1 MATIPIHQP
10 ADCGVTKPLRRE
22 PHAACRPIDT
32 TLYHASIDDGS
43 LSLFLF
49 FISLFF
55 SSRSSMTG
63 FAWFFLT
70 RTSQSTT
77 SHTHTHSHTQKKGL
91 IDTGFHG
98 WKDIFFFSSSFPK
111 GLNIKS
117 HSTCIELYLFRSF
130 HSIRLCTCVSV
141 CCVWM
146 ARGWRILHGRTFLFY
161 FSILRCT
168 PLFDG
173 LSKSYRH
180 LFSFFFFFY
189 PFLLLL
195 CCFLYTRTPSI
206 LPFGTNMH
214 NWRIGLSS
222 LFSHC
227 HGRCWLDENR
237 NRRRK

>member
-77 SHTHTHSHTQKKGL
+77 SHTHTHSHTQKRVNR
-91 IDTGFHG
+91 HR
-98 WKDIFFFSSSFPK
+98 FS
-111 GLNIKS
+111 
-117 HSTCIELYLFRSF
+117 
-130 HSIRLCTCVSV
+130 RLK
-141 CCVWM
+141 
-146 ARGWRILHGRTFLFY
+146 RHFL
-161 FSILRCT
+161 
-168 PLFDG
+168 
-173 LSKSYRH
+173 
-180 LFSFFFFFY
+180 FFFFFSKGFEY
-189 PFLLLL
+189 EKPFNVHRALSLSFFSFDSFVYMCVCLL
-195 CCFLYTRTPSI
+195 CVDGARMANSSRTHFSLLFLYTPLYS
-206 LPFGTNMH
+206 PF
-214 NWRIGLSS
+214 
-222 LFSHC
+222 
-227 HGRCWLDENR
+227 
-237 NRRRK
+237 